1 MVSFGACTFWPP
13 LVSWSSAT
21 HALFNPVQR
30 CFFYVK
36 SQSNFTSDLS
46 LFYVI
51 FIYFSFN
58 SKPTQTSQLIFAP
71 AFSGPHSDCISLLL
85 VTIERHKSSHQM
97 PHFCCVEPGPWKLQ
111 NRWLWKVKSFDN
123 ATLFPAILRGTAWKR
138 EKSWLIL
145 LQRVFSHV
153 FVQHRTNNCDG
164 RLLCSCSSV
173 PKSHDWTCFV
183 VLLHPAFSF
192 LHSKLLRNKMSC
204 ALWRDMHIAAFSVV
218 YACTRM
224 QRSNQSCALPV
235 CSFKGTLW
243 VSSLSTWQINTPPQD
258 PNTFTKKLW
267 TPSAPNHVYMFLG
280 ERGRW
285 GQG

>member
-13 LVSWSSAT
+13 LVPWSSAT

-71 AFSGPHSDCISLLL
+71 AFSGPHSDCIFLLL
-85 VTIERHKSSHQM
+85 VTIERHKSLHQM

-123 ATLFPAILRGTAWKR
+123 ATLFPAILHGTAWKR

-164 RLLCSCSSV
+164 RLL
-173 PKSHDWTCFV
+173 
-183 VLLHPAFSF
+183 VL
-192 LHSKLLRNKMSC
+192 M
-204 ALWRDMHIAAFSVV
+204 
-218 YACTRM
+218 
-224 QRSNQSCALPV
+224 
-235 CSFKGTLW
+235 TL
-243 VSSLSTWQINTPPQD
+243 VSLSRPFHQMCMCCSTTMRPKISWLNL
-258 PNTFTKKLW
+258 FCRA
-267 TPSAPNHVYMFLG
+267 PSPSVFFFAL
-280 ERGRW
+280 
-285 GQG
+285 

>member
-1 MVSFGACTFWPP
+1 M
-13 LVSWSSAT
+13 
-21 HALFNPVQR
+21 
-30 CFFYVK
+30 FF
-36 SQSNFTSDLS
+36 
-46 LFYVI
+46 

-71 AFSGPHSDCISLLL
+71 AFSGPHSDCNFLLL

-111 NRWLWKVKSFDN
+111 NRWLWKEKSFDN
-123 ATLFPAILRGTAWKR
+123 GTLFPAILHGTAWKR

-164 RLLCSCSSV
+164 RLLCSCSWLLWVYQGLFIKFASVAAPPCV
-173 PKSHDWTCFV
+173 PKSHDWTCFG
-183 VLLHPAFSF
+183 VLLHTASSF
-192 LHSKLLRNKMSC
+192 LHTKLLRNKMSC

-243 VSSLSTWQINTPPQD
+243 VSSLSTWQISTPPQD